1 MANISAVEL
10 FPSVTAGGKMAKKLI
25 NSNVSIKRSEVEK
38 KKQSDSSSSINE
50 NTSKPKRKINKS
62 ASIKQEGFYT
72 RVIPPKKLK
81 ISESDLFL
89 ISRDAIPEKLL
100 KILKVKEALYRGEAL
115 TVKDA
120 LEEFEVTNNYYQKYK
135 NSIIP
140 FYEATNGKIFTLL
153 FETESQENALADI
166 VSLISKHLGNILT
179 LNQGFPINDTLNI
192 NLSFDTTLLNIN
204 PYELFSKLRNV
215 KGVRYMEIMGRINN
229 TFISKRKKD

>member
-1 MANISAVEL
+1 MANIFVKL
-10 FPSVTAGGKMAKKLI
+10 FPDVAAGGKMAKKLI
-25 NSNVSIKRSEVEK
+25 NSKVSIKRSEVK
-38 KKQSDSSSSINE
+38 KNNQYDSTVSINGDI
-50 NTSKPKRKINKS
+50 SKPKRKINTA
-62 ASIKQEGFYT
+62 ASIKKEGFYGC
-72 RVIPPKKLK
+72 VIPPKKLR
-81 ISESDLFL
+81 ISDSDLFL
-89 ISRDAIPEKLL
+89 ITREAIPEKLL

-115 TVKDA
+115 TIRDA
-120 LEEFEVTNNYYQKYK
+120 LEEFDVTYDHYKKYK

-166 VSLISKHLGNILT
+166 VSLISKHLGSILT

-204 PYELFSKLRNV
+204 PYDLFSKLRNI

>member
-1 MANISAVEL
+1 MWQQVA
-10 FPSVTAGGKMAKKLI
+10 KMAKKLI

-62 ASIKQEGFYT
+62 ASIKQEGFYS

-81 ISESDLFL
+81 ISDSDLFL
-89 ISRDAIPEKLL
+89 ISRDAVPEKLL

-120 LEEFEVTNNYYQKYK
+120 LEEFDVTNSHYQKFK

-166 VSLISKHLGNILT
+166 VSLISKHLGSIIT

-204 PYELFSKLRNV
+204 PYDLFSKLRNV